1 MEMQRKARQRVRLT
15 RQIAEK
21 TDAPQAGQTM
31 IWDSEVIGFGVR
43 ITANG
48 SRSYVLRYVPRGH
61 TRERLVTICK
71 VCDMPVALAREK
83 ATAMRGKVVDG
94 ADPLKD
100 RDALRKAETMKEFGK
115 RYLIEHAK
123 EKKRPRSVKEDTRYL
138 EKYIYPVIGDKK
150 VIHLAHSDIT
160 SLHRKYGKTPYQA
173 NRIVSLLSKMFS
185 IAVKEGTRTDNP
197 VRGVEKYP
205 EDKLARVLTIPEL
218 QRLADALNNYK
229 NKRAANAIRLIML
242 TGSRK
247 AEAFTAQWSNINLDE
262 GIWTKPSAHTKQK
275 REEKVPLS
283 TMAVDFLQVMKAE
296 ALPGVDWLFPGNI
309 EGKPITDVKKSWATI
324 LERANID
331 GTVRIHDLRHTY
343 ASRLVS
349 SGETLVIVG
358 KLLGHTQAQTTARY
372 AKADAEPARK
382 ASDKFADMLKGK
394 ADAQQA

>member
-1 MEMQRKARQRVRLT
+1 MEKQRKVRQRVRLT

-21 TDAPQAGQTM
+21 TDAPQAGHIM

-48 SRSYVLRYVPRGH
+48 ARSYVLRYVPKGH
-61 TRERLVTICK
+61 TRERLVTVCK
-71 VCDMPVALAREK
+71 VCDMPVAEARER
-83 ATAMRGKVVDG
+83 AAAMRGKVVDG

-100 RDALRKAETMKEFGK
+100 REALRKAETMKEFGK

-123 EKKRPRSVKEDTRYL
+123 EKKRPRSVKEDKRYL

-150 VIHLAHSDIT
+150 VIHVTHSDIT
-160 SLHRKYGKTPYQA
+160 YIHRKYGKTPYQA

-185 IAVKEGTRTDNP
+185 IAVKEETRPDNP
-197 VRGVEKYP
+197 ARGVEKYH
-205 EDKLARVLTIPEL
+205 EDKVARVLTIQEL
-218 QRLADALNNYK
+218 QRLADALNNYE
-229 NKRAANAIRLIML
+229 NKRAADAVRLIML

-247 AEAFTAQWSNINLDE
+247 AEAFTAQWSKIDLNE

-275 REEKVPLS
+275 REEHVPLS
-283 TMAVDFLQVMKAE
+283 AMAVDFLKVMKADGM
-296 ALPGVDWLFPGNI
+296 PGVDWVFPGNI
-309 EGKPITDVKKSWATI
+309 EGKPITDVKKAWATI
-324 LERANID
+324 LKRAKID
-331 GTVRIHDLRHTY
+331 GAVRIHDLRHTY

-372 AKADAEPARK
+372 AKADAQPARK
-382 ASDKFADMLKGK
+382 ASDSFADMLKG
-394 ADAQQA
+394 